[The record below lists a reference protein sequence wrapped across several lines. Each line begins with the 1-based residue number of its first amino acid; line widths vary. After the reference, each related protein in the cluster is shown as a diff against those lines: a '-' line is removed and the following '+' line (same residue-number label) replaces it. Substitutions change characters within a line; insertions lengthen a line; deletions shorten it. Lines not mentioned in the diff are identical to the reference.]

1 MATDEA
7 PPVDDIWK
15 AAAYGDLD
23 KLKQFLN
30 DEPNLVNK
38 PDATGYVPLDPAP
51 RLTISP
57 RGPPFFLFGS

>member
-38 PDATGYVPLDPAP
+38 PDATGYVPLDPPAP
-51 RLTISP
+51 HHLSSWS
-57 RGPPFFLFGS
+57 PPFFSSGS